1 MIWHKHHIIPKHMGG
16 TDDPKNLIRVNVA
29 MHAFLHQQLF
39 EQHGKI
45 EDKAAWLS
53 LAGRITSEEARV
65 MVVSQPTSEE
75 TKKKMSEA
83 QSGDK
88 NHFWGKT
95 HHEETKNRISASNK
109 GKNLN
114 KKHTVQSKLL
124 MSENRKG
131 LASGEQNFMYGKTH
145 TDRAKKIIS
154 ERAKETVSC
163 SRCGYTANKG
173 NFGRWH
179 KECREI

>member
-1 MIWHKHHIIPKHMGG
+1 MIWHKHHIIPRHMGG

-53 LAGRITSEEARV
+53 LAGRITSEEARI
-65 MVVSQPTSEE
+65 MVVSQPKSDDHR
-75 TKKKMSEA
+75 KKIGDA
-83 QSGDK
+83 QRGDK
-88 NHFWGKT
+88 NHRWGKP
-95 HHEETKNRISASNK
+95 HTKEHKERVSASCM

-114 KKHTVQSKLL
+114 KKHTEQSKLL
-124 MSENRKG
+124 MSEKRTG
-131 LASGEQNFMYGKTH
+131 LTVGDKNGMYGKTH
-145 TDRAKKIIS
+145 TDIARKTISDTAKK
-154 ERAKETVSC
+154 TVSC

>member
-1 MIWHKHHIIPKHMGG
+1 MGG

-53 LAGRITSEEARV
+53 LAGRITTEEARI
-65 MVVSQPTSEE
+65 MVVSQPKSEDH
-75 TKKKMSEA
+75 KKKIGDA
-83 QSGDK
+83 QQGDK
-88 NHFWGKT
+88 NHRWGKPHT
-95 HHEETKNRISASNK
+95 QATKNKISISGK

-114 KKHTVQSKLL
+114 KKHTDQSKLL

-131 LASGEQNFMYGKTH
+131 LASGKQNFMYGKTH
-145 TDRAKKIIS
+145 TDEAKKIIS

>member
-1 MIWHKHHIIPKHMGG
+1 MIWHKHHIIPRHMGG

-75 TKKKMSEA
+75 TKKKMRDA
-83 QSGDK
+83 QIGEK
-88 NHFWGKT
+88 NHAWGKT
-95 HHEETKNRISASNK
+95 YTQEHKKKISTSCM

-114 KKHTVQSKLL
+114 KKHTEQSKLL
-124 MSENRKG
+124 MSENRRG
-131 LASGEQNFMYGKTH
+131 LTVGDRNGMYGKDH
-145 TDRAKKIIS
+145 TDKAKKIMS
-154 ERAKETVSC
+154 DRAKETISC
-163 SRCGYTANKG
+163 SHCGYTANKA

-179 KECREI
+179 KECREP